1 MTPSL
6 PLWLDVLVSVLILA
20 GAGVALTASIG
31 LLTLPSFFK
40 RMHPP
45 ATVTTLG
52 CWCILLGALTYFSWH
67 DGTPMLRLL
76 LIALFM
82 ATTVP
87 ITSIFLLR
95 AALFRARRA
104 GENVP
109 ANLSG
114 PQPDTTGSGK
124 SS

>member
-1 MTPSL
+1 
-6 PLWLDVLVSVLILA
+6 
-20 GAGVALTASIG
+20 
-31 LLTLPSFFK
+31 
-40 RMHPP
+40 
-45 ATVTTLG
+45 
-52 CWCILLGALTYFSWH
+52 
-67 DGTPMLRLL
+67 MLRLL

-114 PQPDTTGSGK
+114 PQPDATETGKPS
-124 SS
+124 

>member
-1 MTPSL
+1 MTPIL

-20 GAGVALTASIG
+20 GAGIALTASIG

-40 RMHPP
+40 RVHPP
-45 ATVTTLG
+45 ATTATLG
-52 CWCILLGALTYFSWH
+52 CWCILLGALAYFSWQ

-95 AALFRARRA
+95 AALFLARRA

-109 ANLSG
+109 ATLSG
-114 PQPDTTGSGK
+114 PQSDAAKTGKPG
-124 SS
+124 

>member
-1 MTPSL
+1 MTSDL
-6 PLWLDVLVSVLILA
+6 PLWLDALVSVLILA
-20 GAGVALTASIG
+20 GAGIALTASIG
-31 LLTLPSFFK
+31 LLALPSFFK
-40 RMHPP
+40 RVHPP
-45 ATVTTLG
+45 ATIATLG
-52 CWCILLGALTYFSWH
+52 CWCILLGALAYFSWQ
-67 DGTPMLRLL
+67 DGAPMLRLL

-109 ANLSG
+109 ATLSG
-114 PQPDTTGSGK
+114 PRPGATETGEPG
-124 SS
+124 